1 MKSFLRIL
9 NFSKPYKLIVF
20 IAFIASIFYGIFNAI
35 SLWIVGSFIG
45 TIMGSG
51 NLTSSSDFN
60 NSDNFINKIGYYFE
74 QFLESS
80 NQAEKLKIV
89 CICLFLSFF
98 LKNIFYY
105 INWIAISILELRII
119 KDIRNILYSK
129 IQNFPLS
136 FFNKNKSGEI
146 VSIMLNDINWI
157 TIAFNQTFQV
167 FFHEFISMLI
177 LLFMLFLISPNL
189 TFLIL
194 VTAPLSGYIIIK
206 IGQSIRRKAN
216 RSSHKIA
223 DLSSIITEKIS
234 GISIVKAFNMTKSE
248 IKHFIKTN
256 EIFYILQFNQK
267 KLLGLT
273 TPVNDII
280 GVTLASMLLWFGGEQ
295 VLISSSISAEDFL
308 RFIIFLFALLQPARK
323 IGNGVA
329 AIQSGI
335 AGADRVF
342 NILDIDLFKK
352 TDKNLKD
359 ILLFNE
365 SIEFKSVNF
374 SYDNSSSYVLKDINL
389 KINKGEK
396 VALIGKSGSGKTTLA
411 NLLMDFYYPDSGD
424 IFIDNMNYKKTSTN
438 SIRNLIGFVSQTPI
452 LFNDTIKN
460 NITYGSQIYS
470 EEKIKQAAKTANINV
485 FIESLPNKYNQI
497 VSEGGSNLSGGQKQ
511 RLSIVRS
518 ILKDPPILILDEATS
533 SLDSESELKVQRAID
548 NLLVNRTVIVIAHRL
563 STIRNADKIF
573 VCDNGMIVGE
583 GTHEALFGNNDIYTK
598 LYNLQFTVNDK

>member
-533 SLDSESELKVQRAID
+533 SLDSESELKVQSAID